1 MPNTGSRVLPVA
13 HPAMPNGGLC
23 IGVSSV
29 YERKSTPPRQH
40 LQGHRLYKLKR
51 LFYQKNDIIKKI
63 NKQLMSY
70 EITRWRWPGRQWQLM
85 LVEHFWAGVH
95 FICSWIFFPPRTLNY
110 PNALKDI
117 AWTNLFLK
125 ASVLSLSVPVSQS
138 TCFFQSVY
146 TAGVA
151 FLPPSV
157 PVFLSFSLEPG
168 PISAPGSCPLR
179 VRCGTRY
186 GADEAGSREMS
197 TNEKG
202 EVRISDV
209 GAREGG
215 RGRSGSWVL

>member
-1 MPNTGSRVLPVA
+1 
-13 HPAMPNGGLC
+13 
-23 IGVSSV
+23 
-29 YERKSTPPRQH
+29 
-40 LQGHRLYKLKR
+40 
-51 LFYQKNDIIKKI
+51 
-63 NKQLMSY
+63 MSY
-70 EITRWRWPGRQWQLM
+70 EITRWRWPGRQMTANVSRAFLGRSSFYL
-85 LVEHFWAGVH
+85 LVD
-95 FICSWIFFPPRTLNY
+95 FFPPRTLNY

-146 TAGVA
+146 TAGVD

-157 PVFLSFSLEPG
+157 PVFLSFSLELG

-197 TNEKG
+197 TSEKG

-209 GAREGG
+209 GVREGR
-215 RGRSGSWVL
+215 RGGSGSWVL